1 MSHGFLPAI
10 QMNGQKSLP
19 SSPPH
24 KRQNLNPESISSPG
38 APSGSPVATD
48 SHSRPTARL
57 PGITRKDSDFI
68 NGGKSSEVET
78 QEDSDNTKPTAK
90 QVRKKSRS
98 PRRRKK
104 INSWHSWPDVDSP
117 NRMFP
122 EIMNMDSKEGR
133 GVSEVPCDFKHGK
146 QTKLPQLTVN
156 TAQVNHMDSIK
167 SPPVNKKAKK
177 DRNNS
182 DNNANRLYA
191 PHSESTNHGVILP
204 PLGHG
209 TNWKTFQR
217 NGEDTTTR
225 CKSVDSEVASASEET
240 DSRMS
245 SPELDMKCTSWLEG
259 LRRAQSDDLLLMKQ
273 SAQMK

>member
-122 EIMNMDSKEGR
+122 DIMNMDSKE
-133 GVSEVPCDFKHGK
+133 
-146 QTKLPQLTVN
+146 
-156 TAQVNHMDSIK
+156 
-167 SPPVNKKAKK
+167 
-177 DRNNS
+177 
-182 DNNANRLYA
+182 
-191 PHSESTNHGVILP
+191 ESTNHGVILP